1 MTLCAPTGE
10 DGQYHL
16 AGIVSRVEMITVD
29 SLAPILCWAGQVL
42 GGAGQSCPPLALH
55 VLGGGKNHRR
65 RMLVRKKSRLASL
78 RSQRSSS
85 AAGARGQ
92 GDTGFSGQLLDIS
105 LYDKIERQA
114 VCDGIALA
122 LQAALSRQAY
132 WVSGVRGG
140 IVPTGVD

>member
-29 SLAPILCWAGQVL
+29 SLAPILCW
-42 GGAGQSCPPLALH
+42 AGQSCPPLALH

-92 GDTGFSGQLLDIS
+92 GDAGFSGQLLDIS